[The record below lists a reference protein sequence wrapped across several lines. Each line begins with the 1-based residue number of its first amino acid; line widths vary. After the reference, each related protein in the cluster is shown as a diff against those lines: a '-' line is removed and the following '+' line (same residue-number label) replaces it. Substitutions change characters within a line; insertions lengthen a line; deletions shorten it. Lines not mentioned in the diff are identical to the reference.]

1 MLELMNEL
9 DEVWAQKLNR
19 AISDAQTAGRT
30 DVAEYLTLKA
40 ANDSI
45 RQTSVE
51 WLFDSLL
58 EIASQNNRNGLAIAV
73 ENENP
78 HRFGFSNA
86 NMVGSLLRLR
96 LGVRC
101 LSVEAGWTRTPADG
115 FMRGGALAAARIVHF
130 GILKANE
137 DIILLRAAEAVPQWF
152 AVDRDERK
160 TSFDSTNLHRH
171 FRIFKGEI

>member
-1 MLELMNEL
+1 MNEL
-9 DEVWAQKLNR
+9 DEVWAQKLNQ

-30 DVAEYLTLKA
+30 DVADYLALKA
-40 ANDSI
+40 ANDLI
-45 RQTSVE
+45 RQTSVR

-58 EIASQNNRNGLAIAV
+58 EIASQNNRNGLAVAV

-78 HRFGFSNA
+78 HRFAFGKA

-115 FMRGGALAAARIVHF
+115 FMRGGALAAANIAHF
-130 GILKANE
+130 GMAKQNE
-137 DIILLRAAEAVPQWF
+137 EIILLRAEEDFPQWF
-152 AVDRDERK
+152 AGGDGKRSVFN
-160 TSFDSTNLHRH
+160 SINLQKH
-171 FRIFKGEI
+171 FEIFVG